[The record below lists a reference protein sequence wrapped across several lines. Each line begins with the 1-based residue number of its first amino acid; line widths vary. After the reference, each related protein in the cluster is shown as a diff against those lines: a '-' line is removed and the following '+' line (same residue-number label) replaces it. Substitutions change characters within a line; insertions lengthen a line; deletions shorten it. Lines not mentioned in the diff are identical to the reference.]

1 MRSVSLALMLSVG
14 LCAGAP
20 LQAGVY
26 NLAQAR
32 AFAGRGSED
41 KDVRQQLKE
50 LSPNIILGDVGA
62 LRSLND
68 AAPTAKD
75 PGKETADR
83 RAVLK
88 KVAEL
93 EKRQKEMPL
102 PTADVVTLSAYYIRL
117 GRAAL
122 ARKLLDEELGRVPP
136 DDPYRFLLLLNRAA
150 ANESEPELLRRAIE
164 DESAAL
170 QAWPKEF
177 KGWSADDLSWYRIA
191 ERYFLAYL
199 QARDIEVQR
208 NPAAAGTVQAVA
220 PLFPKARFDVPGHE
234 YRAGSLWPETADAL
248 PLDAVDVATQM
259 LLWLPND
266 SRLYWL
272 YGELLNGKGAL
283 VEAKGIF
290 NDLYENRFVRAVKSH
305 REVIDQAVE
314 NMPKATESAPPS
326 LASPSAPG
334 TPTLTAPDLRQ
345 IGTGFVVGVVLTALA
360 LFQWRLWRTGA
371 R

>member
-1 MRSVSLALMLSVG
+1 MRRVQEALTLLLAVVA
-14 LCAGAP
+14 AGP

-26 NLAQAR
+26 SLAQAR

-62 LRSLND
+62 LRSMND
-68 AAPTAKD
+68 AAPTAKELS
-75 PGKETADR
+75 KSTADR
-83 RAVLK
+83 RALLK
-88 KVAEL
+88 KVEEL
-93 EKRQKEMPL
+93 EARQKERPL
-102 PTADVVTLSAYYIRL
+102 PTADVVTLSAYYIRR
-117 GRAAL
+117 GRADL
-122 ARKLLDEELGRVPP
+122 ARKLLDEELGRIPA

-164 DESAAL
+164 DQSAAL
-170 QAWPKEF
+170 EAWPKEF
-177 KGWSADDLSWYRIA
+177 KGWSADDLSWYRVA

-199 QARDIEVQR
+199 QARDIDVQR

-220 PLFPKARFDVPGHE
+220 PLFPKARFDVPGRE

-248 PLDAVDVATQM
+248 PLDALEVTTQM

-305 REVIDQAVE
+305 REAIDQAVE
-314 NMPKATESAPPS
+314 NMPKATESAPPPPP
-326 LASPSAPG
+326 PSGP
-334 TPTLTAPDLRQ
+334 PTLTAPDLRQ

-360 LFQWRLWRTGA
+360 LFQWRLWRTATG
-371 R
+371 